1 MKPNF
6 NLVMRWVGLSEGGYV
21 DHPSDPGGATN
32 HGITRQTLAS
42 WRGHA
47 VSKDDVK
54 RLTKDEAEQIY
65 KARYFDL
72 VRFDELPAGLDY
84 TLVDFA
90 INSGPGRAIR
100 FLQRALKVKEDG
112 VLGPVTMAAV
122 DHELVLGNIP
132 ALIVSINEKRLAFMR
147 SLRHWPRFK
156 NGWQRRVMGET
167 MGAQDN
173 DIGVIDRSIMLYNR
187 HYGHRQDVPIPAPK
201 PAPGKAEGKAS
212 AKAQWLSPDGL
223 SKIAAAAGTLGS
235 AFAGQPILQYGLVAL
250 ALIGLGYLIYRQ
262 TQAEPEHA

>member
-1 MKPNF
+1 MKTNF
-6 NLVMRWVGLSEGGYV
+6 QLVMGWVSLSEGGYV
-21 DHPSDPGGATN
+21 DDPADPGGATN
-32 HGITRQTLAS
+32 HGITRQTLS
-42 WRGHA
+42 EWRGHA
-47 VSKDDVK
+47 VTKDAV
-54 RLTKDEAEQIY
+54 RLLTKDEAEQIY

-112 VLGPVTMAAV
+112 VFGPVTMTAV
-122 DHELVLGNIP
+122 EHCLAMGNMP

-156 NGWQRRVMGET
+156 NGWTRRVMGDV
-167 MGAQDN
+167 MGSQRD

-187 HYGHRQDVPIPAPK
+187 HYGHRQEVPIPDPK
-201 PAPGKAEGKAS
+201 PARGKAEGKAS
-212 AKAQWLSPDGL
+212 AKAQWLSQDGM

-235 AFAGQPILQYGLVAL
+235 AFAGQPILQYGLVAI
-250 ALIGLGYLIYRQ
+250 ALVGLGYLIYRQ
-262 TQAEPEHA
+262 TQAEPAHA